1 MHYPISMISIPVSN
15 TYTAHVRLN
24 RVEIF
29 YLLTTCW
36 LDEIYP
42 ETDLMSVLG
51 AGHVT
56 PKSKADWFERN
67 HGIALVAKQPNRTT
81 PLAENSNM
89 PKLC

>member
-29 YLLTTCW
+29 YLLSTCSS
-36 LDEIYP
+36 DEIYP
-42 ETDLMSVLG
+42 ETGLMSVLG

-67 HGIALVAKQPNRTT
+67 HGIDLVARQPNRTT

>member
-1 MHYPISMISIPVSN
+1 MPYPISIISTPVSN

-29 YLLTTCW
+29 YLLTMCS

-56 PKSKADWFERN
+56 PKSKADWFARN

>member
-1 MHYPISMISIPVSN
+1 
-15 TYTAHVRLN
+15 
-24 RVEIF
+24 
-29 YLLTTCW
+29 
-36 LDEIYP
+36 
-42 ETDLMSVLG
+42 MSVLG

>member
-1 MHYPISMISIPVSN
+1 MISIPVSN

-29 YLLTTCW
+29 YLLPTCS
-36 LDEIYP
+36 LDEISP
-42 ETDLMSVLG
+42 ETAIMSVLG